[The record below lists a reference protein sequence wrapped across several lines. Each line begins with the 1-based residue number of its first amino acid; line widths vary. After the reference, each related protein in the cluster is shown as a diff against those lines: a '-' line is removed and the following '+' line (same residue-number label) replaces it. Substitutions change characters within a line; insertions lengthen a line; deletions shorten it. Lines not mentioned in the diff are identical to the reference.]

1 MEVPIVDKQL
11 IEKIKKIEKM
21 RDYMHDLIN
30 RKGSL
35 TDPEVIL
42 ASQMLDCSL
51 NEYNRLF
58 I

>member
-1 MEVPIVDKQL
+1 MEVLIVDKQL
-11 IEKIKKIEKM
+11 IEKIEKI

>member
-1 MEVPIVDKQL
+1 MEVLIVDKQL
-11 IEKIKKIEKM
+11 IEKIEKIEKI

-42 ASQMLDCSL
+42 ASQMLDYSL
-51 NEYNRLF
+51 NEYNRSL